1 MQLLLKGY
9 MMKIYR
15 KVTDLIAKI
24 AAAIAMV
31 AVAVIVFFI
40 VSELIRRN
48 IFNKSFRPTIEI
60 CGIAFLWMAF
70 MGIIPLYHTGGLMRL
85 DFLISRSRGW
95 TYDTMVLLNKLVSLM
110 LGIIMVIAFKA
121 QYPFVSTRFY
131 STFSMKI
138 PYTVQYVPMAIA
150 GGFMA
155 LDALR
160 ELIEWG
166 IRISGKKAER
176 REAETC

>member
-1 MQLLLKGY
+1 MNL
-9 MMKIYR
+9 YR
-15 KVTDLIAKI
+15 KIMDIIARI
-24 AAAIAMV
+24 ATAIAMF
-31 AVAVIVFFI
+31 AVVVIVFFI

-60 CGIAFLWMAF
+60 CGISFLWMAF
-70 MGIIPLYHTGGLMRL
+70 MGIIPLYPAGGLMRL
-85 DFLISRSRGW
+85 DFLISRSKGRAR
-95 TYDTMVLLNKLVSLM
+95 DIMVLMNKLFSLM
-110 LGIIMVIAFKA
+110 LGVIMVIAFNA

-160 ELIEWG
+160 ELIEWC
-166 IRISGKKAER
+166 IRVFGKKPEGEGAK
-176 REAETC
+176 AC

>member
-1 MQLLLKGY
+1 MNL
-9 MMKIYR
+9 YR
-15 KVTDLIAKI
+15 KIVDIIAKI
-24 AAAIAMV
+24 ATAIAMI
-31 AVAVIVFFI
+31 AVVVIVFFI

-60 CGIAFLWMAF
+60 CGISFFWMAF
-70 MGIIPLYHTGGLMRL
+70 MGIIPLYHSGGLMRL
-85 DFLISRSRGW
+85 DFLISRSKGTAR
-95 TYDTMVLLNKLVSLM
+95 DIMVLLNKLFSLM
-110 LGIIMVIAFKA
+110 LGVIMVIAFNA

-131 STFSMKI
+131 STFAMKI

-160 ELIEWG
+160 ELIEWCA
-166 IRISGKKAER
+166 RMFGKKTEGE
-176 REAETC
+176 EAKAC